1 MAFLFDCPHCTQS
14 FEAEL
19 DLCGSTCNCP
29 SCGQL
34 FLVPELDPEVKAELM
49 KQEAVLLGEAAALK
63 SKSTRAKRTTGA
75 KNSSKPREE
84 PDSSKLVEERGL
96 AIEER
101 LQFETRVQ
109 SAELALEAA
118 LRRLN
123 EAELTKAT
131 LEALRGKLEAE
142 FKLESAKAL
151 RQQDDFK
158 TERQALV
165 AQVEASKS
173 ALAAALQ
180 RAELG
185 ESLREEFALSKE
197 NLERSEK

>member
-49 KQEAVLLGEAAALK
+49 KQEAVLLEEAAVLK
-63 SKSTRAKRTTGA
+63 SKSTRGRRTPGA
-75 KNSSKPREE
+75 KSSSKPRDE
-84 PDSSKLVEERGL
+84 PHASESVAELGL
-96 AIEER
+96 AMEER
-101 LQFETRVQ
+101 LHFETRLQ
-109 SAELALEAA
+109 TAELALDAA
-118 LRRLN
+118 MRRLI

-142 FKLESAKAL
+142 FKLESTKAL

-158 TERQALV
+158 TERQALM

-173 ALAAALQ
+173 ALAAAMQ

-185 ESLREEFALSKE
+185 EGIAGRFGSL
-197 NLERSEK
+197 